1 LVLAGL
7 HVALRD
13 REGRGTV
20 LDAAPA
26 INGVAPTAPEERWM
40 GFNVVYEDLK
50 LPISFTGEMLIGD
63 RFVRELYVHMGFH
76 PAWKYRDVL
85 KLTFERGRLIDKRDV
100 SADVAQLRS
109 QQEPPPAAPRE

>member
-1 LVLAGL
+1 MLGGL
-7 HVALRD
+7 HVALRGP
-13 REGRGTV
+13 EERGTV

-26 INGVAPTAPEERWM
+26 INGVAPTAPEERWA
-40 GFNVVYEDLK
+40 GFNVVYEDLR
-50 LPISFTGEMLIGD
+50 LPVSFTGEMLIGD

-100 SADVAQLRS
+100 RAEMAQLRS
-109 QQEPPPAAPRE
+109 QQEPPRAAPRE